1 VSRKA
6 FLEITPIGKIQE
18 FLFDSRDP
26 SRNMKPI
33 QTMLAFLPKP
43 GVYHS
48 SQSVFTIRQDPQIRV
63 LSSTALKGQYSFH
76 MDKLTATMQIA
87 ERIHSLAREQ
97 NNDELMV
104 AANKGLIAL
113 FLRTTRENIVL
124 SPLDVD

>member
-1 VSRKA
+1 M
-6 FLEITPIGKIQE
+6 E
-18 FLFDSRDP
+18 
-26 SRNMKPI
+26 PI

-43 GVYHS
+43 GAYHS
-48 SQSVFTIRQDPQIRV
+48 SQSVFAIRQDPQIRV

>member
-1 VSRKA
+1 VVD
-6 FLEITPIGKIQE
+6 TPFGSPS
-18 FLFDSRDP
+18 DSLVCLQAGSYLTATRGLGASEARMCYERAEP
-26 SRNMKPI
+26 LCRLLNRP
-33 QTMLAFLPKP
+33 LLLC
-43 GVYHS
+43 V
-48 SQSVFTIRQDPQIRV
+48 
-63 LSSTALKGQYSFH
+63 ALKGQYSPH

-97 NNDELMV
+97 NNDALMV